1 MKGRSAGDVWLL
13 ESAFILPCF
22 GLAFAFT
29 RLIDRFLGRRMSHFA
44 RGVLVVAV
52 VPTLMVVAAVIWM
65 LIAFTFGSRQLDL

>member
-1 MKGRSAGDVWLL
+1 
-13 ESAFILPCF
+13 
-22 GLAFAFT
+22 
-29 RLIDRFLGRRMSHFA
+29 MSHFA